1 VAGSARGGEPPT
13 VTAYLEPCTKD
24 TLMALCIKQVHQQDY
39 FHFYRLTGDMQT
51 ANQQRQKEKARLIS
65 GRKRQEDK
73 AIQRSLVATGMIY
86 DFFA

>member
-1 VAGSARGGEPPT
+1 
-13 VTAYLEPCTKD
+13 
-24 TLMALCIKQVHQQDY
+24 
-39 FHFYRLTGDMQT
+39 MQT